1 MRTNESCYKQHTLA
15 ASFSCLGVGLHSG
28 YVVTMIVTPAESDTG
43 YTFIR
48 RDVDKKKNII
58 KAHWHNVFDAK
69 LGTNLRNG
77 KGVKILSVEHLLAAL
92 SAHGIDNARILI
104 DGPEVP
110 SMDGSARAFSDLILG
125 VGKRE
130 QDALR
135 KVMLVKKIVQVCEG
149 NRFLDVQ
156 PSPLLW
162 MDLETHVPHPA
173 MGSKR
178 ISTPVTE
185 LTFMQ
190 KLAGARQLVS
200 QEHMEAYCELG
211 YFQGESHNN
220 LLIYQRDEILNK
232 GRLRYKDE
240 SARHKV
246 IDLMGDLTLAD
257 APIIGHFIG
266 RGTDH
271 SLHHLLMLEIM
282 CDPDN
287 YLITTLK
294 DLDENWLS
302 LTAATEPHRNAAY

>member
-15 ASFSCLGVGLHSG
+15 ASFSCLGMGLHSG
-28 YVVTMIVTPAESDTG
+28 YVVTMIVTPAEPDTG

-48 RDVDKKKNII
+48 RDVDKKNNVI

-77 KGVKILSVEHLLAAL
+77 KGVKVLSVEHLLAAL

-110 SMDGSARAFSDLILG
+110 SMDGSARAFSDLILS
-125 VGKRE
+125 VGKLE
-130 QDALR
+130 QNALR
-135 KVMLVKKIVQVCEG
+135 KVMLVKKIVQASEG
-149 NRFLDVQ
+149 DRFLDVQ

-162 MDLETHVPHPA
+162 MDLETQAHPA
-173 MGSKR
+173 LGSKR

-190 KLAGARQLVS
+190 KLDGARNLVS
-200 QEHMEAYCELG
+200 QEHMEAYRELG
-211 YFQGESHNN
+211 YFQGASPNN
-220 LLIYQRDEILNK
+220 LLIHQRDEILNK
-232 GRLRYKDE
+232 GKQRFNDE
-240 SARHKV
+240 SVRHKV
-246 IDLMGDLTLAD
+246 IDLLGDLSLAD
-257 APIIGHFIG
+257 APIVGHFIG
-266 RGTDH
+266 RGADH

-287 YLITTLK
+287 YLITTVK
-294 DLDENWLS
+294 ELDENWLKLS
-302 LTAATEPHRNAAY
+302 REAAPSRNVAY